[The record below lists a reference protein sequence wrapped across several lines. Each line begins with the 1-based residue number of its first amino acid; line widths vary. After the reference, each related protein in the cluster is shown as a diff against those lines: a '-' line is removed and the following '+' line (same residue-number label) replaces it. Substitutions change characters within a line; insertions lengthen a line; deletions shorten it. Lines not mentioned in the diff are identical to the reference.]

1 MIQRSSLVV
10 VSVPTSYWQQLLLT
24 VLIIIVLYYHESTS
38 VTAFSSMAPT
48 TRTTCSSSLSSSV
61 TSQTLDGRIAVTALQ
76 MSSDTTQEETAA
88 VVTTP
93 STSTSTTAA
102 AATTTST
109 NYDVV
114 NVDLADGRDY
124 PIYIGTSYSDEQ
136 TKALLSSHI
145 HGKKVLIVTNDK
157 VGPLYL
163 DHYTKLLRANPKL
176 DVETFVVPDGEE
188 NKSMDILQTILNK
201 ALEMNL
207 DRKCTFVALGGGVI
221 GDMVG
226 FAAAIYQRG
235 VNFIQIPTTV
245 MAMVDSSVGGKTG
258 VNHPLGKNMIGAFH
272 QPQCVFIDT
281 NTLSTLPDREL
292 QSGIAEIIKYGLI
305 RDADLFRW
313 LETNMELLL
322 SRDPTTTRYAIR
334 RSCEN
339 KADVVREDEKEADVR
354 ATLNLGH
361 TFGHAIESGSG
372 YGTYLHGE
380 AVAIGT
386 AMAATMSAE
395 LGWID
400 TDLVDR
406 TYRILERARLPVDL
420 PVQSP
425 MDRDTF
431 LKYMAADKKVANGQ
445 LRLILLKGQLGNCVF
460 TGDFDQAAM
469 IKTIDEFVA
478 ECNGVKS

>member
-1 MIQRSSLVV
+1 MAFISDTMYQYYTMSQLKSVSAFREMPSWRSLYSSAFLVV
-10 VSVPTSYWQQLLLT
+10 LFFL
-24 VLIIIVLYYHESTS
+24 STC
-38 VTAFSSMAPT
+38 TTLGDAFSSDLLPT
-48 TRTTCSSSLSSSV
+48 TARSVLS
-61 TSQTLDGRIAVTALQ
+61 
-76 MSSDTTQEETAA
+76 
-88 VVTTP
+88 
-93 STSTSTTAA
+93 STTALA
-102 AATTTST
+102 AVSSVDTEN

-114 NVDLADGRDY
+114 KVDLSDGRDY

-136 TKALLSSHI
+136 ASSMLLSHV
-145 HGKKVLIVTNDK
+145 HGSKVLIVTNDRIA
-157 VGPLYL
+157 PMYL
-163 DHYTKLLRANPKL
+163 EKYQTLLNQEGK
-176 DVETFVVPDGEE
+176 DVFTLVLPDGEE
-188 NKSMDILQTILNK
+188 YKNMEILQRVLDK
-201 ALEMNL
+201 ALEETL

-281 NTLSTLPDREL
+281 ENLSTLPDREL

-305 RDADLFRW
+305 RDAALFEW
-313 LETNMELLL
+313 LEENMDKLLA
-322 SRDPTTTRYAIR
+322 RDALATRYAVK

-339 KADVVREDEKEADVR
+339 KAEVVKADEKEAGLR

-372 YGTYLHGE
+372 YGTWLHGE

-400 TDLVDR
+400 QDLVQR
-406 TYRILERARLPVDL
+406 TYRLLEKANLPVELPVD
-420 PVQSP
+420 SP
-425 MDRDTF
+425 MDQATF

-445 LRLILLKGQLGNCVF
+445 LRLILLKGPLGNCVF
-460 TGDFDQAAM
+460 TGDFERDAM

-478 ECNGVKS
+478 ECGQKAKV

>member
-1 MIQRSSLVV
+1 TLLARGGKDVSTLV
-10 VSVPTSYWQQLLLT
+10 L
-24 VLIIIVLYYHESTS
+24 
-38 VTAFSSMAPT
+38 
-48 TRTTCSSSLSSSV
+48 
-61 TSQTLDGRIAVTALQ
+61 
-76 MSSDTTQEETAA
+76 
-88 VVTTP
+88 
-93 STSTSTTAA
+93 
-102 AATTTST
+102 
-109 NYDVV
+109 
-114 NVDLADGRDY
+114 
-124 PIYIGTSYSDEQ
+124 
-136 TKALLSSHI
+136 
-145 HGKKVLIVTNDK
+145 
-157 VGPLYL
+157 
-163 DHYTKLLRANPKL
+163 
-176 DVETFVVPDGEE
+176 PDGEE
-188 NKSMDILQTILNK
+188 YKNMEILQRVLDK
-201 ALEMNL
+201 ALEEKL

-272 QPQCVFIDT
+272 QPECVFIDT
-281 NTLSTLPDREL
+281 DNLSTLPDREL

-305 RDADLFRW
+305 RDSDLFQW
-313 LETNMELLL
+313 LEGNMDKLLA
-322 SRDPTTTRYAIR
+322 RDALATRYAVK

-339 KADVVREDEKEADVR
+339 KAEVVKADEKEAGLR

-372 YGTYLHGE
+372 YGTWLHGE

-400 TDLVDR
+400 EDLVKR
-406 TYRILERARLPVDL
+406 TYQILEKANLPVEL
-420 PVQSP
+420 PVESP
-425 MDRDTF
+425 MDQETF
-431 LKYMAADKKVANGQ
+431 LNYMAADKKVANGL

-460 TGDFDQAAM
+460 TGEFDKDAM

-478 ECNGVKS
+478 ECGQKAK